1 MPKANI
7 LGLNIAYELIG
18 DGPKTAAITVGGR
31 FSKETQGVRALAEL
45 LAPEGYKVL
54 IWDRPNCGESD
65 LSFLG
70 DSEWT
75 MNADVFAALLRH
87 LDMAPA
93 FLIGAS
99 AGTRISLH
107 TVQRHPDVARKATA
121 MWLSGGPI
129 VLAELVKTYCG
140 DVAIAARTGG
150 MEKVA
155 EDHWWKANIA
165 GNPANRERLLSTNV
179 ETFIKTMERWAYAL
193 SAKGDSTPVVS
204 ISPDELRAMKLPVLV
219 FNSSP
224 LDVHHPRYITERL
237 ADMLPNSKLVEPPW
251 GPTEWFERTAERD
264 GHLFKSLPMLL
275 PQLLEFD
282 RV

>member
-18 DGPKTAAITVGGR
+18 NGPKTASITVGGR
-31 FSKETQGVRALAEL
+31 FAKETPGVRPLAEK
-45 LAPEGYKVL
+45 LAAEGYKVL

-75 MNADVFAALLRH
+75 MNADVLAALLRH

-121 MWLSGGPI
+121 LWLSGGPI

-165 GNPANRERLLSTNV
+165 GNPSNRERLLSTNV

-193 SAKGDSTPVVS
+193 SAKGDNTPVVS

-237 ADMLPNSKLVEPPW
+237 ADMLPNSTLVEAPW
-251 GPTEWFERTAERD
+251 GENEWFERTAERD

-282 RV
+282 R